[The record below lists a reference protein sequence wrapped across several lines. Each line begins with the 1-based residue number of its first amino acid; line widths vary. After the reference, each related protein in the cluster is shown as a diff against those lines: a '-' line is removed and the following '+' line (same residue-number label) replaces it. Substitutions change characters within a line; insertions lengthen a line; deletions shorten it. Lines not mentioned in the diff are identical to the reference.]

1 MPGRDVLHPT
11 VRAALERDGWTVTAD
26 PLVMRI
32 GRRNMFIDLGAERII
47 TAERGAERIAVEV
60 KSFLGESEIVEL
72 EVALGQY
79 VLYERLLRRKHPDRT
94 LWLAVPSHVW
104 SGIFRE
110 AIGDV
115 LLEDGVLRLI
125 VVNEERKEIE
135 RWIPS
140 TSGAR

>member
-1 MPGRDVLHPT
+1 

-72 EVALGQY
+72 EAALGQY

-94 LWLAVPSHVW
+94 LWLAVPSHAW

-110 AIGDV
+110 AVGDV